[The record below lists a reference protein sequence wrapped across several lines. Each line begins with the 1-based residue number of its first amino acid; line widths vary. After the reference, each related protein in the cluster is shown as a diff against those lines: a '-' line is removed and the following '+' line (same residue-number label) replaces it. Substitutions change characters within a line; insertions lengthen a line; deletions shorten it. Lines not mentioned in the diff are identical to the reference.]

1 MENELKTVAILALQT
16 PVVAATQEQWQRT
29 AERLSLRLQHPVAPV
44 YLTGEPVNDA
54 TFQSVIDWYHAQG
67 FRRFVVMP
75 IGLEP
80 FDLDELHSLFLWMQS
95 LKDDVRVHVARS
107 WTIKDWSDAFCPAIV
122 DALSKQF
129 DNGPAS
135 LQGDKKGVL
144 LLAKEGHSSTSTG
157 LDVGLELAAFA
168 YHLQQEV
175 VGIDIGYA
183 FLSDQKPRLPDA
195 ILRMDISRVKDILIL
210 NWRMDSNEIANSISQ
225 IGLLHEVELTAE
237 QVDFAWTW
245 NRMSATQ
252 ATAACLLEHSSWL
265 HVAVGI
271 YLDALATRSVE
282 RYFDAKQE
290 PSEPEQRDLRL
301 GLLEL
306 ERKMDAM
313 LPSEYQG
320 RTDEVNSQS
329 MGTATLPSDE
339 FGQVPWDKIWTS
351 FCDLAMAGGP
361 PHRGKLLEA
370 VTAQDVIANLPTYE
384 SVVQEI
390 RRGIEMV
397 TGLQTL
403 KADALGWVG
412 VVCENET
419 MAIWLMRA
427 IIVEN
432 VIVRREGPVLFLP
445 AGPAFRVKKEIKNVI
460 TSVAKTVHYWR
471 AHLKMR

>member
-1 MENELKTVAILALQT
+1 MEHELKTVAILALQT
-16 PVVAATQEQWQRT
+16 PVVVATQEQWQRT
-29 AERLSLRLQHPVAPV
+29 AEKLSLRLHHPVALV
-44 YLTGEPVNDA
+44 LLTGEPVSDA
-54 TFQSVIDWYHAQG
+54 TFQSVVDWYHAQG

-80 FDLDELHSLFLWMQS
+80 FDLDELHSLFMWVQS
-95 LKDDVRVHVARS
+95 QNDDVRVHVARS
-107 WTIKDWSDAFCPAIV
+107 WTIKDWSDAFCPGIV
-122 DALSKQF
+122 DALSKRI
-129 DNGPAS
+129 DNGPPS
-135 LQGDKKGVL
+135 LRGDKKGVL
-144 LLAKEGHSSTSTG
+144 LLAEESHSATG
-157 LDVGLELAAFA
+157 FGLNVGLELAAFA
-168 YHLQQEV
+168 YHLQQES

-183 FLSDQKPRLPDA
+183 FLSDQKPSLPDA
-195 ILRMDISRVKDILIL
+195 ILRMDTSRIKDILIL
-210 NWRMDSNEIANSISQ
+210 HWRMDSTEVTASISQ
-225 IGLLHEVELTAE
+225 IGLLHEAELTTE

-245 NRMSATQ
+245 NRTSTTQ
-252 ATAACLLEHSSWL
+252 PTAACLLEHSSWL

-271 YLDALATRSVE
+271 YLDALATRSIE
-282 RYFDAKQE
+282 RYFVAKQE
-290 PSEPEQRDLRL
+290 PSELEQCGVLL
-301 GLLEL
+301 GLVEL

-370 VTAQDVIANLPTYE
+370 VTAQDVIVDLPTYE

-397 TGLQTL
+397 TGLPTL
-403 KADALGWVG
+403 KAVALGWVG

-432 VIVRREGPVLFLP
+432 VMVRREGPVLFLP

-471 AHLKMR
+471 AHLRLR

>member
-1 MENELKTVAILALQT
+1 MEDELKTVAILALQS
-16 PVVAATQEQWQRT
+16 PVVVATQEQWQRT
-29 AERLSLRLQHPVAPV
+29 AEKLSLRLQHPVALV
-44 YLTGEPVNDA
+44 SLTGESVIDA
-54 TFQSVIDWYHAQG
+54 TFQSVVDWYHAQG

-75 IGLEP
+75 IGLES
-80 FDLDELHSLFLWMQS
+80 FDLDELHSLFIWMHS

-122 DALSKQF
+122 DALSKLI
-129 DNGPAS
+129 DSGPPS
-135 LQGDKKGVL
+135 LQGDKKGML
-144 LLAKEGHSSTSTG
+144 LLAKEGHSATG
-157 LDVGLELAAFA
+157 SGLNVGLELAAFA
-168 YHLQQEV
+168 YQLQQEV
-175 VGIDIGYA
+175 EGIDIGYA
-183 FLSDQKPRLPDA
+183 FLSDQKPSLPDA
-195 ILRMDISRVKDILIL
+195 VLRMDLSRVKDILIL
-210 NWRMDSNEIANSISQ
+210 HWRMDSNEIANSISQ
-225 IGLLHEVELTAE
+225 IGLLHEVELTTE

-252 ATAACLLEHSSWL
+252 ATAANLLEHSSWL

-271 YLDALATRSVE
+271 YLDALATRSIE

-290 PSEPEQRDLRL
+290 QSELERRDLGL

-306 ERKMDAM
+306 ERRMDAM

-339 FGQVPWDKIWTS
+339 FGQIPWDKIWTS

-370 VTAQDVIANLPTYE
+370 VTAQEVVANLPAYE
-384 SVVQEI
+384 AVVQEI
-390 RRGIEMV
+390 RRGVEMV

-403 KADALGWVG
+403 RADALGWVG
-412 VVCENET
+412 VVCEHET

-432 VIVRREGPVLFLP
+432 VMVRREEAVLFLP

-471 AHLKMR
+471 AHLRLR

>member
-1 MENELKTVAILALQT
+1 MEDELKTVAILSLQS
-16 PVVAATQEQWQRT
+16 PVVVVPQEQWQRI
-29 AERLSLRLQHPVAPV
+29 AEKLSLRLQHPVALV
-44 YLTGEPVNDA
+44 SLIGDSANDA
-54 TFQSVIDWYHAQG
+54 TFQSVVDWYRAQG

-80 FDLDELHSLFLWMQS
+80 FDMDELHSLFMWMHS

-122 DALSKQF
+122 DALSKHM
-129 DNGPAS
+129 DSGPPS

-144 LLAKEGHSSTSTG
+144 LLAKKDHSATG
-157 LDVGLELAAFA
+157 LDLDVGLELAVFA
-168 YHLQQEV
+168 YHLQQSVE
-175 VGIDIGYA
+175 GIDIGYA
-183 FLSDQKPRLPDA
+183 FLSDQKPSLPDA

-210 NWRMDSNEIANSISQ
+210 NWRMDSNEIANSLSH
-225 IGLLHEVELTAE
+225 IGLLHEVELKAE

-245 NRMSATQ
+245 NRMSETQ
-252 ATAACLLEHSSWL
+252 AAPACLLEHSNWL

-271 YLDALATRSVE
+271 YLDALATRSIE
-282 RYFDAKQE
+282 RYFDVKQE
-290 PSEPEQRDLRL
+290 QSEPEQPDLRL

-306 ERKMDAM
+306 ERRMDAM

-320 RTDEVNSQS
+320 RADEVNSQS
-329 MGTATLPSDE
+329 MGTATLPSGE

-370 VTAQDVIANLPTYE
+370 VTAQEVIANLTAYE
-384 SVVQEI
+384 AVVQEI

-403 KADALGWVG
+403 RADALGWVG
-412 VVCENET
+412 VACENET

-427 IIVEN
+427 IVVEN
-432 VIVRREGPVLFLP
+432 VIVRREGSVLFLP

-471 AHLKMR
+471 AHLRLG